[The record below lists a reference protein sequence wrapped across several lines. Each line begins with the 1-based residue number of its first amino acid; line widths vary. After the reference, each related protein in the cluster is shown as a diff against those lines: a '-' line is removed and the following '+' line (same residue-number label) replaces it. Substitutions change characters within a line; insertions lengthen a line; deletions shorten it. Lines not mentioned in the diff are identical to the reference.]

1 MADYR
6 AETRRAA
13 ERYGLDPNI
22 FAARSTRSRG
32 STRTPAVRRRRDRH
46 RADHARDR
54 EGLGR
59 RPARPDREP
68 RRGGQEHGSLRQAV
82 RLLRNALVAYNAGP
96 GYVGKALPAETQK
109 YLKIILGG
117 SNPKAPKASTA
128 SAVKTVT
135 TPGQTSTSTVTTGG
149 DVTAPTL
156 PARPAPTITG
166 PALPGYVKNLPPT
179 ITVPD
184 RSAPQ
189 ASIRAAIAAIGNVP
203 QTTTQA
209 TTTTPAQTSTTT
221 TSAAPRASGG
231 GQSGSKVLELIFNN
245 GGKGYGI
252 KDGQVVDGQSVFSAV
267 WGGHANHV
275 HVAAGAED
283 RRRARQGGA
292 TARSER
298 RRRRPDRGRAGA
310 LERVHQPAPNLR
322 LAGVRRCPGRP
333 PRVRASVAP
342 GSPRA
347 TVARPQRRADRRGGQ
362 RRRTSARSATTFS
375 RTRTSTR
382 ARPSTRSGCRARASP
397 PTPRRSISR
406 SARSTSRSA
415 RRPTRR
421 RPASRQ
427 TSTGSSSAASRCGT

>member
-13 ERYGLDPNI
+13 ARYGLDPNI
-22 FAARSTRSRG
+22 FARQINQESGFNPNARSPKGAIGIAQIMPDTAKGWGVDPTDPIASLNAAAKNMARYVKQYG
-32 STRTPAVRRRRDRH
+32 SY
-46 RADHARDR
+46 
-54 EGLGR
+54 
-59 RPARPDREP
+59 
-68 RRGGQEHGSLRQAV
+68 
-82 RLLRNALVAYNAGP
+82 RNALVAYNAGP

-275 HVAAGAED
+275 HVAAGPKTVVALGKAAQRLGLNVGENSHF
-283 RRRARQGGA
+283 GGENPA
-292 TARSER
+292 SHVAGSYHNKDEAIDVSGAKPLMER
-298 RRRRPDRGRAGA
+298 FAKY
-310 LERVHQPAPNLR
+310 
-322 LAGVRRCPGRP
+322 
-333 PRVRASVAP
+333 
-342 GSPRA
+342 
-347 TVARPQRRADRRGGQ
+347 VARYNQ
-362 RRRTSARSATTFS
+362 
-375 RTRTSTR
+375 
-382 ARPSTRSGCRARASP
+382 
-397 PTPRRSISR
+397 
-406 SARSTSRSA
+406 
-415 RRPTRR
+415 TRR
-421 RPASRQ
+421 L
-427 TSTGSSSAASRCGT
+427 